1 MLADTSRRYGEIF
14 KAFAF
19 NADPFWVEISP
30 MVIQF
35 PPKIYPFGLHF
46 GGPGGVLDP
55 TTIVKP
61 LFPQRGCLWSS
72 LGVHLGGH
80 FRKFP

>member
-46 GGPGGVLDP
+46 GRPGGVRGQTSLLDRYS
-55 TTIVKP
+55 TLKGVP
-61 LFPQRGCLWSS
+61 LEHFGFHWEVIFHDFP
-72 LGVHLGGH
+72 
-80 FRKFP
+80 